1 MRKVSSVSTDPRGRK
16 EALADDEPGWTAAER
31 KEITNHD
38 TAGSW
43 DYISRDQVPDGRR
56 LVRLIWVY
64 KRKRNGSLKA
74 RLCVQGCAQVAGVDF
89 HQTFC
94 GTLRAS
100 SLRLLSSVAARCN
113 MKMHRYDFV
122 AAFLQ
127 GSLEPG
133 EVVYCHPPPGY
144 ERDHLDE
151 HGRPMVCEVRKPVYG
166 MAQAGRRWQRSL
178 YPWLR
183 AFGFKQSHGDANVFH
198 MQRGDERLMLGCY
211 VDDLFTLHTHDG
223 VGSLYSEFVAALCDR
238 WKVEDEGEVS
248 DLLNVEI
255 SRDGP
260 CVYLRQTSYIDGIV
274 QQYAP
279 SGVPDSFKSTDTPA
293 CESLPQLVQEAL
305 EAESPPSPSDVHR
318 FQAIVGSLNYCAT
331 HTRPDIALAVGLLC
345 RALSRPTPALYEAA
359 LRVVYY
365 LHRHRHLGLRYEAS
379 SSPQIVGYSDS
390 DWATRHS
397 TSGFIFQYCRA
408 AVSWGTKK
416 QATIALSSCEAEIVA
431 ASEAAKEAV
440 YLKAFLSELGLGQKS
455 PVSLAVDNQ
464 SAINV
469 AYNPEH
475 HSRVKHIERRH
486 FFVREKVEDHEL
498 CVPFVRSADN
508 MADFFTKPLAT
519 GAFFR
524 LRDAIM
530 NVPA

>member
-1 MRKVSSVSTDPRGRK
+1 M
-16 EALADDEPGWTAAER
+16 
-31 KEITNHD
+31 
-38 TAGSW
+38 
-43 DYISRDQVPDGRR
+43 
-56 LVRLIWVY
+56 
-64 KRKRNGSLKA
+64 
-74 RLCVQGCAQVAGVDF
+74 
-89 HQTFC
+89 
-94 GTLRAS
+94 
-100 SLRLLSSVAARCN
+100 
-113 MKMHRYDFV
+113 
-122 AAFLQ
+122 
-127 GSLEPG
+127 
-133 EVVYCHPPPGY
+133 
-144 ERDHLDE
+144 
-151 HGRPMVCEVRKPVYG
+151 
-166 MAQAGRRWQRSL
+166 
-178 YPWLR
+178 
-183 AFGFKQSHGDANVFH
+183 
-198 MQRGDERLMLGCY
+198 
-211 VDDLFTLHTHDG
+211 
-223 VGSLYSEFVAALCDR
+223 
-238 WKVEDEGEVS
+238 
-248 DLLNVEI
+248 
-255 SRDGP
+255 
-260 CVYLRQTSYIDGIV
+260 
-274 QQYAP
+274 
-279 SGVPDSFKSTDTPA
+279 
-293 CESLPQLVQEAL
+293 
-305 EAESPPSPSDVHR
+305 
-318 FQAIVGSLNYCAT
+318 GSLNYCAT